1 MNTPHTL
8 VRTACNA
15 LIDLPSTIGHHDLS
29 LVVADLAGVVRKSVG
44 LSDKCRRSVIEQL
57 DELAEEIDQ
66 DLRNQQEV
74 QTWANEQTR
83 AAPFA
88 IPQEVRNFAAGIDA
102 ANPLET
108 ANV

>member
-15 LIDLPSTIGHHDLS
+15 LHDLPPYIGHHDLS
-29 LVVADLAGVVRKSVG
+29 SIVADLAGAVRKSSG
-44 LSDKCRRSVIEQL
+44 LSDKCHRSVIEQL
-57 DELAEEIDQ
+57 DELADEIDQ
-66 DLRNQQEV
+66 DLRSQQEV
-74 QTWANEQTR
+74 QAWANEQTR

-88 IPQEVRNFAAGIDA
+88 IPQEVRKFADRIDA

-108 ANV
+108 V